1 MGDVRDRNQAVV
13 GLLAMDRATMVVE
26 EVFRNACYGYQVG
39 DEGES
44 E

>member
-1 MGDVRDRNQAVV
+1 ML

-26 EVFRNACYGYQVG
+26 EVFRNAYYGYQVG

>member
-1 MGDVRDRNQAVV
+1 MGDVRDRNQAVL

-39 DEGES
+39 DEGERA
-44 E
+44 

>member
-1 MGDVRDRNQAVV
+1 ML

-26 EVFRNACYGYQVG
+26 GFRNACYGYQVG